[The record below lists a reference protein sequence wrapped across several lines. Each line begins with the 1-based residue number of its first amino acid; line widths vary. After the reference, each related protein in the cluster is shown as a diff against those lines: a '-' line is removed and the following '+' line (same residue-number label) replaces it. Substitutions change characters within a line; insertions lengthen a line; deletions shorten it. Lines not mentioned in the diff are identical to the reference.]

1 MPDARGNF
9 KGQGWSKGREEGWE
23 RVFGPKPL
31 GDFARQFYEYNCA
44 CAGSG
49 PCQCPGPMAGERDA

>member
-23 RVFGPKPL
+23 RVFGAEMRAHDHDWDCTHAKAYL
-31 GDFARQFYEYNCA
+31 D
-44 CAGSG
+44 
-49 PCQCPGPMAGERDA
+49 ERYVWVCSRCGVDCG